1 MEVTDVIE
9 IEKLDTEEEKPAKWR
24 TLLALS
30 LGYFVDQG
38 EGQAMSIF
46 SPVLRQLW
54 GLSFQNLSLIT
65 FVRSLLQ
72 SLSSPFWGYLADRHS
87 RKKVLFWGTGFWG
100 IFTVILGLTQNFNQL
115 LAIRVIS
122 GIGLG
127 CLMPA
132 TFSIMADTFAPRIR
146 GRMLGLL
153 ESVGILGI
161 IIFTLGLGH
170 LATPETWRYGFVI
183 LGIASILSGVI
194 ILLFVDEPLR
204 GESEPEMQG

>member
-1 MEVTDVIE
+1 MDGI
-9 IEKLDTEEEKPAKWR
+9 IKEKMNTPVVKRAKWR

-46 SPVLRQLW
+46 SPVLRQLPW
-54 GLSFQNLSLIT
+54 GLTLMNLSLIT
-65 FVRSLLQ
+65 FTRSLLQ
-72 SLSSPFWGYLADRHS
+72 AVSSPFWGYLADRHS

-100 IFTVILGLTQNFNQL
+100 LWTIAVGLTQNFEQL
-115 LAIRVIS
+115 LAVRVIS

-132 TFSIMADTFAPRIR
+132 TFSIMADTFAPKIR

-153 ESVGILGI
+153 ESVGVFGI
-161 IIFTLGLGH
+161 IIFTVGLGR
-170 LATPETWRYGFVI
+170 LATPETWRYGCQGN
-183 LGIASILSGVI
+183 L
-194 ILLFVDEPLR
+194 
-204 GESEPEMQG
+204 EMS

>member
-100 IFTVILGLTQNFNQL
+100 IFTVIVGLTQNFNQL

-183 LGIASILSGVI
+183 LRLMAMQILVWKNTNVQN
-194 ILLFVDEPLR
+194 F
-204 GESEPEMQG
+204 M